1 MVDIKKRNA
10 LKVLGGTAV
19 ISSVPAFA
27 AASENIFDVNG
38 EAVALDE
45 TVVPVNAS
53 SDLSIALSVDPE
65 PTVTLTNNSNKPLV
79 VRHVHPGIVHA
90 GRKTFDLNSIFT
102 GSALTI
108 AAGTSQSFKL
118 DTTHATQAETWF
130 PRERYRKQRLQ
141 VAALK
146 GTDRFGEVVN
156 STRSYYS

>member
-1 MVDIKKRNA
+1 VVDIKKRNA

-79 VRHVHPGIVHA
+79 VRHVHPGQRPGFPESV
-90 GRKTFDLNSIFT
+90 
-102 GSALTI
+102 I
-108 AAGTSQSFKL
+108 ASSVCKWPHSRVRIASVKS
-118 DTTHATQAETWF
+118 
-130 PRERYRKQRLQ
+130 
-141 VAALK
+141 
-146 GTDRFGEVVN
+146 
-156 STRSYYS
+156 